1 MPLPLIAA
9 AGIAAAGSIAGAL
22 INKKGAEATMSNNE
36 RLMRMQYDY
45 SDRAANIAYERQR
58 TMRDEA
64 NIYND
69 PTHQMERLEAAG
81 LNPYL
86 VYSNGGSTLESA
98 SPSVP
103 QASTPS
109 QVAQP
114 NYYAGIGDSVSNT
127 FNTALA
133 NAMAIIKLRNETK
146 LAEANVSSIEANTQG
161 QELTNSYDAAT
172 MSSRMALAEAQSAL
186 TSAQVSKTEQDT
198 AIGKIDAVLKEAQT
212 DVQKQQ
218 ALKTTYEVTAQ
229 AMLNKWL
236 DKRQTYELAQIMA
249 NTKLAVRQGRLL
261 DIQMGLAKF
270 EAETRRLSANASM
283 ISANKMSWDQALVQ
297 MFRYIFGDSDSI
309 ASKIVNEVKNRAASL
324 LPGHK

>member
-1 MPLPLIAA
+1 MALPLIAA
-9 AGIAAAGSIAGAL
+9 AGISALGGLAGTL
-22 INKKGAEATMSNNE
+22 INKAGADDTLKHNE
-36 RLMRMQYDY
+36 KLMRMQYDF

-86 VYSNGGSTLESA
+86 VYGNGGSTIQSA
-98 SPSVP
+98 SASVQ
-103 QASTPS
+103 QAGTPS

-133 NAMAIIKLRNETK
+133 NAMAIIKLRNETR
-146 LAEANVSSIEANTQG
+146 LADANVSSIEANTQG
-161 QELTNSYDAAT
+161 QELTNNFDAAT

-186 TSAQVSKTEQDT
+186 TSAQVSKTEQDV
-198 AIGKIDAVLKEAQT
+198 ALGKIDAVLKEAQT

-218 ALKTTYEVTAQ
+218 ALKTSYEVTAQ
-229 AMLNKWL
+229 AMLNKWI
-236 DKRQTYELAQIMA
+236 DKRQTHELAQIMA

-309 ASKIVNEVKNRAASL
+309 GSKIVDSVKNRLSSL
-324 LPGHK
+324 LPWHK